1 MSLTVKVSKCQ
12 PRAGEAV
19 HLQVLP
25 ERKDQGTQHA
35 PLQVMLLL
43 TSQYLGLAFY

>member
-19 HLQVLP
+19 QLQVLP

-35 PLQVMLLL
+35 PLQVMPLL